1 MLTRDLSTG
10 GPYGHVP
17 GAAPP
22 YHARQNDPADQADAG
37 SPGERPDMSRVSG
50 TDVDPVANAAGPVG
64 VRSWDGTDLGY
75 QGRDITNPGSGRPYN
90 EAPGMFARLQ
100 QEAAMGQ

>member
-1 MLTRDLSTG
+1 MANTMTRPLSTG

-22 YHARQNDPADQADAG
+22 LHARQVDPAEEAYDDGVSRLDGQDDTLN
-37 SPGERPDMSRVSG
+37 PGGQVGYGDG
-50 TDVDPVANAAGPVG
+50 QGAA
-64 VRSWDGTDLGY
+64 GY
-75 QGRDITNPGSGRPYN
+75 QGRDITDPSSWNGRPYN

-100 QEAAMGQ
+100 QEAQAGG